1 MYKILTSFL
10 FLFFFN
16 SSVFS
21 EECPIMLG
29 DDVDPE
35 EFSESTGKKILFC
48 CGSCVKAFDG
58 AAAYYIKAVPAL
70 AKKFTEEEKKKL
82 GVDKVKLL
90 DQKVCPIYP
99 ERYINPNSK
108 TVVYEYKGIEKTIY
122 FWSSSALRRWSR
134 DPDTYFKEAFDK
146 GHLPQFKS

>member
-1 MYKILTSFL
+1 MKPDH
-10 FLFFFN
+10 
-16 SSVFS
+16 V
-21 EECPIMLG
+21 
-29 DDVDPE
+29 
-35 EFSESTGKKILFC
+35 
-48 CGSCVKAFDG
+48 
-58 AAAYYIKAVPAL
+58 
-70 AKKFTEEEKKKL
+70 KKFEESISYPEYTEEEKKKL

-108 TVVYEYKGIEKTIY
+108 TVEYKGKTIY